1 MNDHTATP
9 TKPLQ
14 RRGLAPAPS
23 AECRP
28 LPRDAIRRILL
39 CRPNH
44 RLGNLLFLTPALAE
58 IEVCFPNA
66 TVDILAQGQGVH
78 ALYSGFGNLGRVFE
92 LPRNGF
98 HKPSHYLRAIHTVWR
113 ERYDLVVDP
122 EFRSRSARFITNRC
136 RTRYRLGFSGSGD
149 ATRLTHA
156 FPPPGPAGHMARRAI
171 YLLRRAVDEAHATMD
186 EPYPELD
193 VRLSAA
199 ERAWGLRAV
208 ADTIGPQCAAR
219 GPVITLFANATGAK
233 RFPSAWWQ
241 QLTGRLRELEPHA
254 ALLEI
259 LPPDSAARSHLNL
272 PSYQSDDLR
281 RVAAVL
287 GSTTLFVSAD
297 CGVLHLACASG
308 IPRVIGLFSV
318 SDERLY
324 GPVGNGRRSI
334 VARDRAP
341 ANVASSIHEVL
352 DAGRAPARQDRPLRL
367 RGS

>member
-1 MNDHTATP
+1 VT
-9 TKPLQ
+9 
-14 RRGLAPAPS
+14 
-23 AECRP
+23 P
-28 LPRDAIRRILL
+28 LPREAIRRILL

-44 RLGNLLFLTPALAE
+44 RLGNLLFMTPALAE
-58 IEVCFPNA
+58 MAVCFPRA

-78 ALYSGFGNLGRVFE
+78 ALFSGFGNLGKVFE

-98 HKPSHYLRAIHTVWR
+98 HKPTHYLRAIRSLWR

-122 EFRSRSARFITNRC
+122 EFRSRSARFIANRC
-136 RTRYRLGFSGSGD
+136 RTIYRLGFSPSGD
-149 ATRLTHA
+149 AAPLTHA
-156 FPPPGPAGHMARRAI
+156 FPPPGPTVHMARRPI
-171 YLLRRAVDEAHATMD
+171 YLLRRAVDEAHATTD

-199 ERAWGLRAV
+199 ERVWGLRTV
-208 ADTIGPQCAAR
+208 ADTLGPLRATR

-233 RFPSAWWQ
+233 RLPSAWWQ
-241 QLTGRLRELEPHA
+241 QLTRRLRELDPHA
-254 ALLEI
+254 AFLEI
-259 LPPDSAARSHLNL
+259 LPPDAAARSELNL

-287 GSTTLFVSAD
+287 SSTTLFVSAD

-324 GPVGNGRRSI
+324 GPVGNGRSSI

-341 ANVASSIHEVL
+341 ADVARSIHEVL
-352 DAGRAPARQDRPLRL
+352 DAGRAPARQDRPRQL